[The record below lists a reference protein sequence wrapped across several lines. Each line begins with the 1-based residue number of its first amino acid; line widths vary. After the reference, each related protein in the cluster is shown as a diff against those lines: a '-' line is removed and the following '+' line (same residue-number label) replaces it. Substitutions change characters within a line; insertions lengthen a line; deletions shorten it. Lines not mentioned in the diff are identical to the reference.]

1 MNWRF
6 LFSSPWL
13 IFSQG
18 LTSQQQSFASLF
30 YTTRKSFIDILNS
43 SWFLSKHK
51 ESINFGTLHNLQF
64 LLGHIAAY
72 KYRIVAHGRWW
83 WWCHFHF
90 LLNWGISGTKGKAR
104 QGSENFSVKQS
115 NYSVKHHF
123 IPPLGSP
130 TITSFYPSEKIT
142 SSHLHHFNPLA
153 AQLLHHFTPSGQFT
167 PSFLH
172 HFTPPPW
179 QPNYYIILPH
189 WQPNSYII
197 LPALDNLP
205 LTLTPFYPPLATQL
219 LHHFIPS
226 EQNTPSFLH
235 HFTPPGSPTITSFYP
250 SEQVTSS
257 LLYHFNRLCSPTLT
271 SF

>member
-51 ESINFGTLHNLQF
+51 ESIHFGTLHNLQF

-104 QGSENFSVKQS
+104 QGAESFSVKQS

-172 HFTPPPW
+172 HFTPPPLAA
-179 QPNYYIILPH
+179 QLLH
-189 WQPNSYII
+189 HFT
-197 LPALDNLP
+197 P
-205 LTLTPFYPPLATQL
+205 LTTQL
-219 LHHFIPS
+219 LHHF
-226 EQNTPSFLH
+226 TPSGQ
-235 HFTPPGSPTITSFYP
+235 FTPHSYTILP
-250 SEQVTSS
+250 PPPP
-257 LLYHFNRLCSPTLT
+257 LGNPTLT
-271 SF
+271 SFYPPLNKIPSHSYTI